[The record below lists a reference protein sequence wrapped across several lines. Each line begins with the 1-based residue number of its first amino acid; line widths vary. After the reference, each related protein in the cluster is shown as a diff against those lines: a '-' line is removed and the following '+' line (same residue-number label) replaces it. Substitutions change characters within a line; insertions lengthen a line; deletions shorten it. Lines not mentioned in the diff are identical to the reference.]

1 MNDLSPIGHNNPPSP
16 IETTIAPFSDAIEEA
31 QNWLDGERV
40 ENEDQMNAVDAIL
53 KDVRS
58 AGTALAAAQKEA
70 TAPLHDAWKAEIAL
84 WKPAADDL
92 EAMKKGLAALV
103 GDFKKKLAAE
113 KEAARQAAWAESQRL
128 EREARQAAETAD
140 AANIEEQREAAAK
153 MAEAQAA
160 KQAASAAQ
168 KDTVKGLRTVTHHNV
183 EDMRGLVNWI
193 ATNDKPA
200 MASFADE
207 YARKNHSNI
216 PDAIVRTWTT
226 KEAY

>member
-92 EAMKKGLAALV
+92 EVMKKGLAALV

-113 KEAARQAAWAESQRL
+113 KEAARRAAWAESQRL
-128 EREARQAAETAD
+128 EREAREASENAD
-140 AANIEEQREAAAK
+140 VANIDAQREAAAK

-200 MASFADE
+200 MAAFADE

>member
-113 KEAARQAAWAESQRL
+113 KEAARRAAWAESQRL
-128 EREARQAAETAD
+128 EREAREASETAD
-140 AANIEEQREAAAK
+140 VANIDAQREAAAK
-153 MAEAQAA
+153 MAAAQEA
-160 KQAASAAQ
+160 KQAAIAAQ
-168 KDTVKGLRTVTHHNV
+168 KGTVKGLRTVTHHNV

-200 MASFADE
+200 MAAFADE